1 MKAGVHMLAGFYNL
15 RICSDRKEEEMNYC
29 EVSIFTSSSGVEPL
43 SNALVMGGYYSFSID
58 DVETARDILSR
69 KKTFEWDYYD
79 ESVLEEREAVITL
92 YFEPEGAEEHISAV
106 QNIAAELKASDNEG
120 EYGRLAVVYRNA
132 DDAEWKDEW
141 KQYFKPYRVTDD
153 IVIRPSWEE
162 YEPEPGDKVIEIDP
176 GMAFGTG
183 THATTRM
190 CIDFLEK
197 NIEPEDRVMDI
208 GCGSGILS
216 IAAALC
222 GAAEVSGFD
231 IDPDAVE
238 ASLENAEKNGLSG
251 KIEISQGDVTK
262 GLGRKADIIAANL
275 MAELVMMIAP
285 SVAEHLEG
293 KKIFISSGI
302 ITEKRDQVKKS
313 LEDAG
318 FVISEI
324 SESEGWCAVKA
335 VLPE

>member
-1 MKAGVHMLAGFYNL
+1 
-15 RICSDRKEEEMNYC
+15 MNYY
-29 EVSIFTSSSGVEPL
+29 EVKIFTSSAGVEPV
-43 SNALVMGGYYSFSID
+43 SNALVIAGYESFSID
-58 DVETARDILSR
+58 DVEIAKDILSK

-92 YFEPEGAEEHISAV
+92 YFEPEDAEM
-106 QNIAAELKASDNEG
+106 NIAAVSKAVSDLKADDEEG
-120 EYGRLAVVYRNA
+120 RYGRLAVVYRKA

-153 IVIRPSWEE
+153 IVIRPSWEA
-162 YEPEPGDKVIEIDP
+162 YEPKPGERIIEIDP

-190 CIDFLEK
+190 CIELLEK
-197 NIEPEDRVMDI
+197 NIGPEDRVMDI

-231 IDPDAVE
+231 IDPDAVA
-238 ASLENAEKNGLSG
+238 ASLDNAEKNGLSD
-251 KIEISQGDVTK
+251 KISISQGDVTE

-275 MAELVMMIAP
+275 MAELIVMIAP

-302 ITEKRDQVKKS
+302 ISEKRGTVENALK
-313 LEDAG
+313 EAG
-318 FVISEI
+318 FEISEAV
-324 SESEGWCAVKA
+324 ESEGWCAIKA
-335 VLPE
+335 VLPN